1 MNSLD
6 PIPDI
11 APEEKHQEEDAP
23 LATSPNSA
31 LLYIGVT
38 IPLII
43 AYAIAWTSLKFIIIN
58 RIPVLSQNSAFL
70 LFLWLVPVFGL
81 VSSILFPTLGGTLGW
96 LIALAVLAGL
106 PIMASIPFALIFG
119 VGSPKVLSSQQ

>member
-1 MNSLD
+1 MNSSD

-11 APEEKHQEEDAP
+11 APEEKHQEGDTP

-31 LLYIGVT
+31 LLYIGVA

-43 AYAIAWTSLKFIIIN
+43 AHAIAWTSLKYMIIN
-58 RIPVLSQNSAFL
+58 RISVLSQNSSFL
-70 LFLWLVPVFGL
+70 LFLWLIPIFGL

-96 LIALAVLAGL
+96 MIALSVLAVI
-106 PIMASIPFALIFG
+106 PILASLPFALIFG
-119 VGSPKVLSSQQ
+119 VGSPKVPSSQ